1 VIRRGDRE
9 ESHSGQFTTLD
20 GQRASY
26 NHSIKYGRPMAER
39 WVTYERLLRMTGW
52 VEKLDAAAR
61 SNSSLVCVGLD
72 PNPNRMAIS
81 DVAEFNRAIVDATS
95 DLVCAYKPQLAFYE
109 ALGMDGLRA
118 LEKTVSHIKDVAPD
132 AVLIGD
138 CKRGDIGS
146 TAAAYATAMFDV
158 WDFDTVTL
166 HPYLGSE
173 SIEPF
178 TEREDRGAIIV
189 CRTSNPG
196 AAELQDLQLTGDG
209 VEGTLYEHTARLASK
224 WNSRGNVGIVV
235 GATYPG
241 EMAELREQHPDMP
254 FLIPGVGAQGGDVEA
269 ATRAGVNSDGRGVM
283 ISSSRGIIYA
293 SEEPDTFASA
303 ARQAAEDLRN
313 EINEALK

>member
-1 VIRRGDRE
+1 MNGLAIE
-9 ESHSGQFTTLD
+9 
-20 GQRASY
+20 
-26 NHSIKYGRPMAER
+26 N
-39 WVTYERLLRMTGW
+39 ERLLRMTGMMGW
-52 VEKLDAAAR
+52 VGKLDAAAR
-61 SNSSLVCVGLD
+61 STGSLVCVGLD
-72 PNPNRMAIS
+72 PDPRRMAVR
-81 DVAEFNRAIVDATS
+81 DVAEFNSAIVDATK

-118 LEKTVSHIKDVAPD
+118 LEKTISHIKDVAPD
-132 AVLIGD
+132 TLLIGD

-146 TAAAYATAMFDV
+146 TAAAYARAMFDV

-166 HPYLGSE
+166 HPYLGGE

-178 TEREDRGAIIV
+178 TERADRGAIIV

-196 AAELQDLQLTGDG
+196 AAELQDLRLTGDG
-209 VEGTLYEHTARLASK
+209 VEGTLYEHTARLASQ

-269 ATRAGVNSDGRGVM
+269 ATRAGINAEGRGVI

-293 SEEPDTFASA
+293 SEEVGTFAGA
-303 ARQAAEDLRN
+303 ARQAAESLRDQ
-313 EINEALK
+313 INEARK

>member
-1 VIRRGDRE
+1 LNGLAIE
-9 ESHSGQFTTLD
+9 
-20 GQRASY
+20 
-26 NHSIKYGRPMAER
+26 N
-39 WVTYERLLRMTGW
+39 ERLLRMTGMMGW
-52 VEKLDAAAR
+52 VGKLDAAAR
-61 SNSSLVCVGLD
+61 STGSLVCVGLD
-72 PNPNRMAIS
+72 PDPRRMAVR
-81 DVAEFNRAIVDATS
+81 DVAEFNSAIVDATK

-118 LEKTVSHIKDVAPD
+118 LEKTISHIKDVAPD
-132 AVLIGD
+132 TLLIGD

-146 TAAAYATAMFDV
+146 TAAAYARAMFDV

-166 HPYLGSE
+166 HPYLGGE

-178 TEREDRGAIIV
+178 TERADRGAIIV

-196 AAELQDLQLTGDG
+196 AAELQDLRLTGDG
-209 VEGTLYEHTARLASK
+209 VEGTLYEHTARLASQ

-269 ATRAGVNSDGRGVM
+269 ATRAGINAEGRGVI

-293 SEEPDTFASA
+293 SEEVGTFAGA
-303 ARQAAEDLRN
+303 ARQAAESLRDQ
-313 EINEALK
+313 INEARK

>member
-1 VIRRGDRE
+1 
-9 ESHSGQFTTLD
+9 
-20 GQRASY
+20 
-26 NHSIKYGRPMAER
+26 
-39 WVTYERLLRMTGW
+39 MTGW
-52 VEKLDAAAR
+52 VEKLDAVAR
-61 SNSSLVCVGLD
+61 LSGSLVCVGLD
-72 PNPNRMAIS
+72 PDPRRMAVN
-81 DVAEFNRAIVDATS
+81 DVAEFNRAIIDATK

-118 LEKTVSHIKDVAPD
+118 LEKTISHIKDVAPD
-132 AVLIGD
+132 ILLIGD

-146 TAAAYATAMFDV
+146 TAAAYARAMFDV

-178 TEREDRGAIIV
+178 TERADRGAIIV

-196 AAELQDLQLTGDG
+196 AAELQDLKLTDRG
-209 VEGTLYEHTARLASK
+209 VERTLYEHTARLASQ
-224 WNSRGNVGIVV
+224 WNTRGNVGIVV

-241 EMAELREQHPDMP
+241 EMAELRGQHPDMP

-269 ATRAGVNSDGRGVM
+269 ATRAGVNAEGRGVM

-293 SEEPDTFASA
+293 SEEEGTFAGA
-303 ARQAAEDLRN
+303 AREAAESLRDQ
-313 EINEALK
+313 INKAREMKSQ

>member
-1 VIRRGDRE
+1 
-9 ESHSGQFTTLD
+9 
-20 GQRASY
+20 
-26 NHSIKYGRPMAER
+26 
-39 WVTYERLLRMTGW
+39 MTGW
-52 VEKLDAAAR
+52 VEKLDAVAR
-61 SNSSLVCVGLD
+61 SSGSLVCVGLD
-72 PNPNRMAIS
+72 PDPRRMAVS
-81 DVAEFNRAIVDATS
+81 DVAEFNRAIVDATK

-118 LEKTVSHIKDVAPD
+118 LEKTISHIKDVAPD
-132 AVLIGD
+132 ILLIGD

-146 TAAAYATAMFDV
+146 TAAAYAQAMFDV

-166 HPYLGSE
+166 HPYLGRE

-178 TEREDRGAIIV
+178 TERADRGAIIV

-196 AAELQDLQLTGDG
+196 AA
-209 VEGTLYEHTARLASK
+209 ARLASE

-269 ATRAGVNSDGRGVM
+269 ATRAGVNAEGRGVI

-293 SEEPDTFASA
+293 SEEPGTFASA
-303 ARQAAEDLRN
+303 ARQAVESLRDQ
-313 EINEALK
+313 INEARK

>member
-1 VIRRGDRE
+1 
-9 ESHSGQFTTLD
+9 
-20 GQRASY
+20 
-26 NHSIKYGRPMAER
+26 
-39 WVTYERLLRMTGW
+39 MTGW
-52 VEKLDAAAR
+52 VEKLDATAR
-61 SNSSLVCVGLD
+61 ARESLVCVGLD
-72 PNPNRMAIS
+72 PDPKRMAVA
-81 DVAEFNRAIVDATS
+81 DVAEFNNAIVDATC

-109 ALGMDGLRA
+109 ALGLDGLRA
-118 LEKTVSHIKDVAPD
+118 LEKTISHIKDVAPD

-146 TAAAYATAMFDV
+146 TATAYAKAMFDV

-166 HPYLGSE
+166 HPYLGIE
-173 SIEPF
+173 SVEPF
-178 TEREDRGAIIV
+178 IEDPERGAIIV

-196 AAELQDLQLTGDG
+196 AAELQDLKLSGG
-209 VEGTLYEHTARLASK
+209 SGEGTLYEHTARLTAE
-224 WNSRGNVGIVV
+224 WNTRGNLGIVV

-241 EMAELREQHPDMP
+241 EMAELRKQHPDMP

-293 SEEPDTFASA
+293 SEDAADFADA
-303 ARQAAEDLRN
+303 ARRAASSLRD